1 MSNSFQISLVL
12 KGILIA
18 AVLALILSLGYGLL
32 LSVSNI
38 PESDP
43 VFILIFSLSIFAA
56 ALYITNKTG
65 TKGLLYGLSIGL
77 GLVLLLLF
85 LSGILFSE
93 HISIIKIGEKLIY
106 ALVAG
111 GFGGIFGVLFRRA

>member
-1 MSNSFQISLVL
+1 MANSFQISLVL

-18 AVLALILSLGYGLL
+18 AILALILSLGYGLL
-32 LSVSNI
+32 LSISNI

-56 ALYITNKTG
+56 ALIITNKAG
-65 TKGLLYGLSIGL
+65 KKGLIYGLFIGL
-77 GLVLLLLF
+77 GFIFLLLL
-85 LSGILFSE
+85 LSGIFFSE
-93 HISIIKIGEKLIY
+93 QISIIKIGEKLIF

-111 GFGGIFGVLFRRA
+111 GLGGIFGVLFRRS